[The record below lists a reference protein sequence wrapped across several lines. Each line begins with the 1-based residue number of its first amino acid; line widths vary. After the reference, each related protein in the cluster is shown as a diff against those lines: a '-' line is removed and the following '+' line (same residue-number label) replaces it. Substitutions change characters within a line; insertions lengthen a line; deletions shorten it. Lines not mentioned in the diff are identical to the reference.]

1 MSDEKA
7 ADDSS
12 STFSQAI
19 HLLRLMLRLKLW
31 KFLFWILLIPTLFLN
46 FLIMQ
51 RLEKK
56 NPDTVSGPSVKSL
69 SAAEAANWKVL
80 IARQAAIEAG
90 TLKAIAQNRGV
101 KSGSS
106 WLTRCGETEA
116 CQIDFMESIVSLS
129 DATRAFMKFER
140 RVTEF
145 YCLDG
150 SRSDL
155 ICSYLFH
162 LMHQSMD
169 SGGATAASVFKDV
182 NFIKLYDRFESE
194 TMKREWLK
202 AKIDAPDSLC
212 TRSAKNSGAFFDYFP
227 RYFMLH
233 LLVVASAMT
242 LYFTVSTL
250 SGVAGLK
257 ENGFLQLMFCNG
269 LSVAA
274 YWIVVWLITL
284 AELLTMSALFVI
296 SYGIQCPGFF
306 SPEGLFKSFL
316 TLLCFFVLL
325 ASLGLLVT
333 TIVGSYFV
341 TLLVMIVFNVIL
353 AFCALVCRQQVASA
367 AGRRGNHVAG
377 AMVMLVFP
385 PGNIVEYLL
394 EAMLPKSPANRRPTG
409 YEPYYQSIEVLLSV
423 LPIIFII
430 LTIYLDFVVKNGNG
444 LCLPFMYPFNPSFWN
459 PHRQKLIE
467 MVDEQPKRANVEP
480 TVGVPA
486 VIADDIHL
494 TYPSGCC
501 EAKKPPVLKGITCT
515 VYQGQITAL
524 IGHNGAGK
532 TTLIRVLMG
541 EEIPSRGVAVI
552 NGHRVTDPY
561 QRLALRGSVSICK
574 QVDVLSNYLTVMES
588 MKLTLVAK
596 GFSPDSQV
604 AKVLDMMK
612 RLGLAGKENVQAMD
626 LSGGQMRKVCSI
638 ICLLGNPKLVILDE
652 PTSGLDP
659 VSRRNLWQILQD
671 HKAGRSII
679 LCTQFMDEADILA
692 DRKVFLSAG
701 KIICAGSSMFLKH
714 AFGCCVS
721 INVTL
726 KHEKDA
732 TKVVKMLKKV
742 KLVGS
747 YQTELQLQVSAGK
760 PQALA
765 DAIYTLEQHPELVDA
780 FGVSQAQ
787 LDDIFMRLKF
797 IDLDNI
803 EASFKSK
810 QLRKLGRSGGGGSAG
825 VERVN
830 FSSLYNFESTKP
842 LNATFANQFLAL
854 IRMNFSRQLKAKM
867 TFCFRI
873 IFPLIMIGI
882 IAQMCY
888 LENKDKEKKPG
899 KDKDKEQNAAEQP
912 SVAIINMNSS
922 DMRNSL
928 AISRGVCIAD
938 KESGVTNTTLTRLC
952 GMALNSR
959 YLEVAIKDMKTSVG
973 KFVQTPEVKKKF
985 RKICPKSSKNFVINC
1000 FFVYSTDWN
1009 SHSNNSRR
1017 LLYHGVYENPVDEE
1031 DESAREKGVFAAMQY
1046 YDFAAEY
1053 FEANAKSKS
1062 RNFTLASVYLAE
1074 TIDSFKFEKCQE
1086 LFMLLAAFA
1095 LVPVTYLN
1103 DPIEDKDSGVRQHL
1117 ASMGMSSIAY
1127 WFTTFVMHWL
1137 HYILCFFS
1145 MALTCLMVEK
1155 YQSAYFLVYMVLPLT
1170 FLGTSCSQLTV
1181 YVVSA
1186 MMKKTNAIVLVLYF
1200 FFAMFLGMAGSYFQD
1215 NESVLYAMMIIIPP
1229 FPPLLVMLMGTKMLL
1244 YTILLFE
1251 TSNPADVP
1259 NIRDV
1264 LFANSHVVYSFIVMP
1279 IHIAIL
1285 IGLIFIIENPGALAS
1300 LFAKNIEASKQ
1311 TPKPLK
1317 DEGVGIEANR
1327 IRKTTRSSVNMLEVR
1342 DLQKVYP
1349 NGVHAVRGT
1358 TFGSFSGEILGLLG
1372 PNGAGKTTSM
1382 SIIVGEEASS
1392 SGTSEVHF
1400 GGTWMSGIDGARCG
1414 AIGYCPQHNPLF
1426 NSISVFEH
1434 LRFYAQ
1440 IRGIPDQLGSAQIA
1454 GLIEGLGLKP
1464 HQHKAAEQLSGG
1476 NKRRLC
1482 LAIALLGNPS
1492 LVVIDEA
1499 STGVD
1504 PENKRFIW
1512 GAIRGMANKQRSVMI
1527 TTHSMEEVEALCA
1540 RVGIMNKGLMIGFG
1554 TVQQLRS
1561 RHGEAYTLD
1570 VLMKSKKPQKLAL
1583 KRSKLAKRI
1592 IKQFPESVVMEDLER
1607 SMQFSLLKKSVPKFS
1622 EAMRWLIAKKKKLGI
1637 QYFSLYQMS
1646 LDQVFVKLVKE
1657 YDES

>member
-333 TIVGSYFV
+333 TI
-341 TLLVMIVFNVIL
+341 
-353 AFCALVCRQQVASA
+353 A
-367 AGRRGNHVAG
+367 GNHVAG

-701 KIICAGSSMFLKH
+701 KIICAGSSMFLKN

-721 INVTL
+721 INVSL
-726 KHEKDA
+726 KSVEFA
-732 TKVVKMLKKV
+732 RPLVKCLKKV
-742 KLVGS
+742 KLVS
-747 YQTELQLQVSAGK
+747 QMHTELLLNVSADK
-760 PQALA
+760 PQFLA
-765 DAIYTLEQHPELVDA
+765 DAIQVLEEHKEWVEA

-787 LDDIFMRLKF
+787 LDTIFMRLRH
-797 IDLDNI
+797 IDLENI
-803 EASFKSK
+803 EASFRSK
-810 QLRKLGRSGGGGSAG
+810 KLRKVGRA
-825 VERVN
+825 ERAEAAVVPAVPRSN
-830 FSSLYNFESTKP
+830 APNLTIKRAYTFDTFESFEFTKSYE
-842 LNATFANQFLAL
+842 LLMFITA
-854 IRMNFSRQLKAKM
+854 FS
-867 TFCFRI
+867 I
-873 IFPLIMIGI
+873 
-882 IAQMCY
+882 
-888 LENKDKEKKPG
+888 
-899 KDKDKEQNAAEQP
+899 
-912 SVAIINMNSS
+912 
-922 DMRNSL
+922 
-928 AISRGVCIAD
+928 
-938 KESGVTNTTLTRLC
+938 
-952 GMALNSR
+952 
-959 YLEVAIKDMKTSVG
+959 
-973 KFVQTPEVKKKF
+973 
-985 RKICPKSSKNFVINC
+985 
-1000 FFVYSTDWN
+1000 
-1009 SHSNNSRR
+1009 
-1017 LLYHGVYENPVDEE
+1017 
-1031 DESAREKGVFAAMQY
+1031 
-1046 YDFAAEY
+1046 
-1053 FEANAKSKS
+1053 
-1062 RNFTLASVYLAE
+1062 
-1074 TIDSFKFEKCQE
+1074 
-1086 LFMLLAAFA
+1086 
-1095 LVPVTYLN
+1095 VPITYLN
-1103 DPIEDKDSGVRQHL
+1103 DPIEDRDCGVRQQL
-1117 ASMGMSSIAY
+1117 RSMGMRSLAY
-1127 WFTTFVMHWL
+1127 WLNNFILHWTHYMIYFLLCL
-1137 HYILCFFS
+1137 HG
-1145 MALTCLMVEK
+1145 VDR
-1155 YQSAYFLVYMVLPLT
+1155 YQSQFFFVNVCLPVLI
-1170 FLGTSCSQLTV
+1170 FGTASCLLSV

-1186 MMKKTNAIVLVLYF
+1186 LMKKSNPVVIVSCF
-1200 FFAMFLGMAGSYFQD
+1200 FFALFLGVVANIAQNSSTAMLILICFLPQFTPVAYILLSVKLMIYSLYFLEVKNPD
-1215 NESVLYAMMIIIPP
+1215 NVLNLANLHLSNSNILVSLIAMPVHCV
-1229 FPPLLVMLMGTKMLL
+1229 LLVLL
-1244 YTILLFE
+1244 LILAE
-1251 TSNPADVP
+1251 NPAGIKLAFKKPDLEKGSELEKTIKDTGVP
-1259 NIRDV
+1259 LEAERINKTPR
-1264 LFANSHVVYSFIVMP
+1264 
-1279 IHIAIL
+1279 
-1285 IGLIFIIENPGALAS
+1285 NPL
-1300 LFAKNIEASKQ
+1300 
-1311 TPKPLK
+1311 
-1317 DEGVGIEANR
+1317 
-1327 IRKTTRSSVNMLEVR
+1327 NMLEVR
-1342 DLQKVYP
+1342 DLQKIYP

-1570 VLMKSKKPQKLAL
+1570 VLMQAKTA
-1583 KRSKLAKRI
+1583 SKLAVKKRKLTKMI
-1592 IKQFPESVVMEDLER
+1592 LKQFKGAVVMEDLLR
-1607 SMQFSLLKKSVPKFS
+1607 CMQFVIPRSAVKIFSEAIRLILLKK
-1622 EAMRWLIAKKKKLGI
+1622 KKMGI
-1637 QYFSLYQMS
+1637 RTFCLYQMS

-1657 YDES
+1657 HDDT

>member
-1 MSDEKA
+1 MAEGQSGA
-7 ADDSS
+7 FGTQFAY
-12 STFSQAI
+12 
-19 HLLRLMLRLKLW
+19 LLFLVLRLKSW
-31 KFLFWILLIPTLFLN
+31 KFLLWILL
-46 FLIMQ
+46 
-51 RLEKK
+51 
-56 NPDTVSGPSVKSL
+56 GPSL
-69 SAAEAANWKVL
+69 FFNFFL
-80 IARQAAIEAG
+80 YRNIEDKEEG
-90 TLKAIAQNRGV
+90 GV
-101 KSGSS
+101 KSNGLTELKMSVAMAHGALVPTSSREKKSLIEIMQLRKAKSRSWFKDCKDINDCRIQLAKAVSAKSSEKTSIFIYGKNKTIRLYCLKDKNAEILCPFLYHAMSQSLESYEYARAKSSKAQTALYKDIMFAKFFDKFGSS
-106 WLTRCGETEA
+106 SDGVGLNISKPDSMCTRTSKSGTFF
-116 CQIDFMESIVSLS
+116 IKFIMYFMGHMIIVLASFILYTTVGSLS
-129 DATRAFMKFER
+129 
-140 RVTEF
+140 
-145 YCLDG
+145 
-150 SRSDL
+150 
-155 ICSYLFH
+155 
-162 LMHQSMD
+162 SM
-169 SGGATAASVFKDV
+169 S
-182 NFIKLYDRFESE
+182 N
-194 TMKREWLK
+194 
-202 AKIDAPDSLC
+202 
-212 TRSAKNSGAFFDYFP
+212 
-227 RYFMLH
+227 
-233 LLVVASAMT
+233 
-242 LYFTVSTL
+242 
-250 SGVAGLK
+250 LK
-257 ENGFLQLMFCNG
+257 ENGFLQLVFNNG
-269 LSVAA
+269 LSVTV
-274 YWIVVWLITL
+274 YWLVYWTIGAIEALIP
-284 AELLTMSALFVI
+284 A
-296 SYGIQCPGFF
+296 
-306 SPEGLFKSFL
+306 
-316 TLLCFFVLL
+316 
-325 ASLGLLVT
+325 
-333 TIVGSYFV
+333 
-341 TLLVMIVFNVIL
+341 TLLVMSYSFQCPGYYESSGLTNFFITVAAMFFFLTALGYLFATLIASFFIVLLLMIVIQIVCCGVIIMAKLWIFQKKPLSTINTFL
-353 AFCALVCRQQVASA
+353 A
-367 AGRRGNHVAG
+367 
-377 AMVMLVFP
+377 FP
-385 PGNIVEYLL
+385 PGCIVEYGTKYL
-394 EAMLPKSPANRRPTG
+394 LPKEAPFHK
-409 YEPYYQSIEVLLSV
+409 YFKPYGSFFDSV
-423 LPIIFII
+423 QINMIVFAILIIIT
-430 LTIYLDFVVKNGNG
+430 TIYLDFVVKNGNG

-882 IAQMCY
+882 IGQMCY

-952 GMALNSR
+952 GMALNTR

-1570 VLMKSKKPQKLAL
+1570 VLMQAKTA
-1583 KRSKLAKRI
+1583 SKLAVKKRKLTKMI
-1592 IKQFPESVVMEDLER
+1592 LKQFKGAVVMEDLLR
-1607 SMQFSLLKKSVPKFS
+1607 CMQFVIPRSAVKIFSEAIRLLLLKK
-1622 EAMRWLIAKKKKLGI
+1622 KKMGI
-1637 QYFSLYQMS
+1637 RTFCLYQMS

-1657 YDES
+1657 HDDT

>member
-1 MSDEKA
+1 LSVFMAEGQSGA
-7 ADDSS
+7 FGTQFAY
-12 STFSQAI
+12 
-19 HLLRLMLRLKLW
+19 LLFLVLRLKSW
-31 KFLFWILLIPTLFLN
+31 KFLLWILL
-46 FLIMQ
+46 
-51 RLEKK
+51 
-56 NPDTVSGPSVKSL
+56 GPSL
-69 SAAEAANWKVL
+69 FFNFFL
-80 IARQAAIEAG
+80 YRNIEDKEEG
-90 TLKAIAQNRGV
+90 GV
-101 KSGSS
+101 KSNGLTELKMSVAMAHGALVPTSSREKKSLIEIMQLRKAKSRSWFKDCKDINDCRIQLAKAVSAKSSEKTSIFIYGKNKTIRLYCLKDKNAEILCPFLYHAMSQSLESYEYARAKSSKAQTALYKDIMFAKFFDKFGSS
-106 WLTRCGETEA
+106 SDGVGLNISKPDSMCTRTSKSGTFF
-116 CQIDFMESIVSLS
+116 IKFIMYFMGHMIIVLASFILYTTVGSLS
-129 DATRAFMKFER
+129 
-140 RVTEF
+140 
-145 YCLDG
+145 
-150 SRSDL
+150 
-155 ICSYLFH
+155 
-162 LMHQSMD
+162 SM
-169 SGGATAASVFKDV
+169 S
-182 NFIKLYDRFESE
+182 N
-194 TMKREWLK
+194 
-202 AKIDAPDSLC
+202 
-212 TRSAKNSGAFFDYFP
+212 
-227 RYFMLH
+227 
-233 LLVVASAMT
+233 
-242 LYFTVSTL
+242 
-250 SGVAGLK
+250 LK
-257 ENGFLQLMFCNG
+257 ENGFLQLVFNNG
-269 LSVAA
+269 LSVTV
-274 YWIVVWLITL
+274 YWLVYWTIGAIEALIP
-284 AELLTMSALFVI
+284 A
-296 SYGIQCPGFF
+296 
-306 SPEGLFKSFL
+306 
-316 TLLCFFVLL
+316 
-325 ASLGLLVT
+325 
-333 TIVGSYFV
+333 
-341 TLLVMIVFNVIL
+341 TLLVMSYSFQCPGYYESSGLTNFFITVAAMFFFLTALGYLFATLIASFFIVLLLMIVIQIVCCGVIIMAKLWIFQKKPLSTINTFL
-353 AFCALVCRQQVASA
+353 A
-367 AGRRGNHVAG
+367 
-377 AMVMLVFP
+377 FP
-385 PGNIVEYLL
+385 PG
-394 EAMLPKSPANRRPTG
+394 
-409 YEPYYQSIEVLLSV
+409 
-423 LPIIFII
+423 
-430 LTIYLDFVVKNGNG
+430 
-444 LCLPFMYPFNPSFWN
+444 
-459 PHRQKLIE
+459 
-467 MVDEQPKRANVEP
+467 
-480 TVGVPA
+480 
-486 VIADDIHL
+486 
-494 TYPSGCC
+494 
-501 EAKKPPVLKGITCT
+501 T

>member
-1 MSDEKA
+1 LSVFMAEGQSGA
-7 ADDSS
+7 FGTQFAY
-12 STFSQAI
+12 
-19 HLLRLMLRLKLW
+19 LLFLVLRLKSW
-31 KFLFWILLIPTLFLN
+31 KFLLWILL
-46 FLIMQ
+46 
-51 RLEKK
+51 
-56 NPDTVSGPSVKSL
+56 GPSL
-69 SAAEAANWKVL
+69 FFNFFL
-80 IARQAAIEAG
+80 YRNIEDKEEG
-90 TLKAIAQNRGV
+90 GV
-101 KSGSS
+101 KSNGLTELKMSVAMAHGALVPTSSREKKSLIEIMQLRKAKSRSWFKDCKDINDCRIQLAKAVSAKSSEKTSIFIYGKNKTIRLYCLKDKNAEILCPFLYHAMSQSLESYEYARAKSSKAQTALYKDIMFAKFFDKFGSS
-106 WLTRCGETEA
+106 SDGVGLNISKPDSMCTRTSKSGTFF
-116 CQIDFMESIVSLS
+116 IKFIMYFMGHMIIVLASFILYTTVGSLS
-129 DATRAFMKFER
+129 
-140 RVTEF
+140 
-145 YCLDG
+145 
-150 SRSDL
+150 
-155 ICSYLFH
+155 
-162 LMHQSMD
+162 SM
-169 SGGATAASVFKDV
+169 S
-182 NFIKLYDRFESE
+182 N
-194 TMKREWLK
+194 
-202 AKIDAPDSLC
+202 
-212 TRSAKNSGAFFDYFP
+212 
-227 RYFMLH
+227 
-233 LLVVASAMT
+233 
-242 LYFTVSTL
+242 
-250 SGVAGLK
+250 LK
-257 ENGFLQLMFCNG
+257 ENGFLQLVFNNG
-269 LSVAA
+269 LSVTV
-274 YWIVVWLITL
+274 YWLVYWTIGAIEALIP
-284 AELLTMSALFVI
+284 A
-296 SYGIQCPGFF
+296 
-306 SPEGLFKSFL
+306 
-316 TLLCFFVLL
+316 
-325 ASLGLLVT
+325 
-333 TIVGSYFV
+333 
-341 TLLVMIVFNVIL
+341 TLLVMSYSFQCPGYYESSGLTNFFITVAAMFFFLTALGYLFATLIASFFIVLLLMIVIQIVCCGVIIMAKLWIFQKKPLSTINTFL
-353 AFCALVCRQQVASA
+353 A
-367 AGRRGNHVAG
+367 
-377 AMVMLVFP
+377 FP
-385 PGNIVEYLL
+385 PG
-394 EAMLPKSPANRRPTG
+394 
-409 YEPYYQSIEVLLSV
+409 
-423 LPIIFII
+423 
-430 LTIYLDFVVKNGNG
+430 
-444 LCLPFMYPFNPSFWN
+444 
-459 PHRQKLIE
+459 
-467 MVDEQPKRANVEP
+467 
-480 TVGVPA
+480 
-486 VIADDIHL
+486 
-494 TYPSGCC
+494 
-501 EAKKPPVLKGITCT
+501 T

-810 QLRKLGRSGGGGSAG
+810 QLRKAGKIGRRRQRWSRASELQLAVQFRKYQTAECHFCESVFGPDSN
-825 VERVN
+825 ELQPTTQSKN
-830 FSSLYNFESTKP
+830 DILLSNYISSNNDWDY
-842 LNATFANQFLAL
+842 
-854 IRMNFSRQLKAKM
+854 
-867 TFCFRI
+867 C
-873 IFPLIMIGI
+873 
-882 IAQMCY
+882 QMCY

-938 KESGVTNTTLTRLC
+938 KESGCVVWH
-952 GMALNSR
+952 LNSR

-1103 DPIEDKDSGVRQHL
+1103 DPIEDKDSGVR
-1117 ASMGMSSIAY
+1117 
-1127 WFTTFVMHWL
+1127 
-1137 HYILCFFS
+1137 
-1145 MALTCLMVEK
+1145 
-1155 YQSAYFLVYMVLPLT
+1155 
-1170 FLGTSCSQLTV
+1170 
-1181 YVVSA
+1181 
-1186 MMKKTNAIVLVLYF
+1186 
-1200 FFAMFLGMAGSYFQD
+1200 MAGSYFQD

-1317 DEGVGIEANR
+1317 DEGDQKDDEELGEHA
-1327 IRKTTRSSVNMLEVR
+1327 RSPR
-1342 DLQKVYP
+1342 LQKVYP

>member
-274 YWIVVWLITL
+274 YWIVMWLITL

-701 KIICAGSSMFLKH
+701 KIICAGSSMFLKN

-721 INVTL
+721 INVSL
-726 KHEKDA
+726 KSVEFA
-732 TKVVKMLKKV
+732 RPLVKCLKKV
-742 KLVGS
+742 KLVS
-747 YQTELQLQVSAGK
+747 QMHTELLLNVSADK
-760 PQALA
+760 PQFLA
-765 DAIYTLEQHPELVDA
+765 DAIQVLEEHKEWVEA

-787 LDDIFMRLKF
+787 LDTIFMRLRH
-797 IDLDNI
+797 IDLENI
-803 EASFKSK
+803 EASFRSK
-810 QLRKLGRSGGGGSAG
+810 KLRKVGRAERAEAAVVPFGICVFDSDKNDASATDL
-825 VERVN
+825 VTKECNAMFDVTEPEANQVKVIPKSPSVTMKDFLKQADVLQTIRKLCRISFCFILHSSSWNRNDSNRVREVHIGQYTVPPDVDIPN
-830 FSSLYNFESTKP
+830 AAAISVGHMLTIYLKFSKHFKAVPRSNAPNLTIKRAYTFDTFESFEFTKSYE
-842 LNATFANQFLAL
+842 LLMFITA
-854 IRMNFSRQLKAKM
+854 FS
-867 TFCFRI
+867 I
-873 IFPLIMIGI
+873 
-882 IAQMCY
+882 
-888 LENKDKEKKPG
+888 
-899 KDKDKEQNAAEQP
+899 
-912 SVAIINMNSS
+912 
-922 DMRNSL
+922 
-928 AISRGVCIAD
+928 
-938 KESGVTNTTLTRLC
+938 
-952 GMALNSR
+952 
-959 YLEVAIKDMKTSVG
+959 
-973 KFVQTPEVKKKF
+973 
-985 RKICPKSSKNFVINC
+985 
-1000 FFVYSTDWN
+1000 
-1009 SHSNNSRR
+1009 
-1017 LLYHGVYENPVDEE
+1017 
-1031 DESAREKGVFAAMQY
+1031 
-1046 YDFAAEY
+1046 
-1053 FEANAKSKS
+1053 
-1062 RNFTLASVYLAE
+1062 
-1074 TIDSFKFEKCQE
+1074 
-1086 LFMLLAAFA
+1086 
-1095 LVPVTYLN
+1095 VPITYLN
-1103 DPIEDKDSGVRQHL
+1103 DPIEDRDCGVRQQL
-1117 ASMGMSSIAY
+1117 RSMGMRSLAY
-1127 WFTTFVMHWL
+1127 WLNNFILHWT
-1137 HYILCFFS
+1137 HYMIYFLLSAAAC
-1145 MALTCLMVEK
+1145 MVWDR
-1155 YQSAYFLVYMVLPLT
+1155 YQSQFFFVNVCLPVLI
-1170 FLGTSCSQLTV
+1170 FGTASCLLSV

-1186 MMKKTNAIVLVLYF
+1186 LMKKSNPVVIVSCF
-1200 FFAMFLGMAGSYFQD
+1200 FFALFLGVVANIAQNSSTAMLILICFLPQFTPVAYILLSVKLMIYSLYFLEVKNPD
-1215 NESVLYAMMIIIPP
+1215 NVLNLANLHLSNSNILVSLIAMPVHCV
-1229 FPPLLVMLMGTKMLL
+1229 LLVLL
-1244 YTILLFE
+1244 LILAE
-1251 TSNPADVP
+1251 NPAGIKLAFKKPDLEKGSELEKTIKDTGVP
-1259 NIRDV
+1259 LEAERINKTPR
-1264 LFANSHVVYSFIVMP
+1264 
-1279 IHIAIL
+1279 
-1285 IGLIFIIENPGALAS
+1285 NPL
-1300 LFAKNIEASKQ
+1300 
-1311 TPKPLK
+1311 
-1317 DEGVGIEANR
+1317 
-1327 IRKTTRSSVNMLEVR
+1327 NMLEVR
-1342 DLQKVYP
+1342 DLQKIYP

-1554 TVQQLRS
+1554 TVQAAAQ
-1561 RHGEAYTLD
+1561 
-1570 VLMKSKKPQKLAL
+1570 
-1583 KRSKLAKRI
+1583 
-1592 IKQFPESVVMEDLER
+1592 
-1607 SMQFSLLKKSVPKFS
+1607 
-1622 EAMRWLIAKKKKLGI
+1622 
-1637 QYFSLYQMS
+1637 
-1646 LDQVFVKLVKE
+1646 
-1657 YDES
+1657 

>member
-1 MSDEKA
+1 M
-7 ADDSS
+7 
-12 STFSQAI
+12 
-19 HLLRLMLRLKLW
+19 R
-31 KFLFWILLIPTLFLN
+31 
-46 FLIMQ
+46 
-51 RLEKK
+51 
-56 NPDTVSGPSVKSL
+56 
-69 SAAEAANWKVL
+69 
-80 IARQAAIEAG
+80 
-90 TLKAIAQNRGV
+90 
-101 KSGSS
+101 
-106 WLTRCGETEA
+106 
-116 CQIDFMESIVSLS
+116 
-129 DATRAFMKFER
+129 TRAFMKFER

-274 YWIVVWLITL
+274 YWIVMWLITL
-284 AELLTMSALFVI
+284 VELLTMSALFVI

-333 TIVGSYFV
+333 TLVGSYFV

-701 KIICAGSSMFLKH
+701 KIICAGSSMFLKN

-721 INVTL
+721 INVSL
-726 KHEKDA
+726 KSVEFA
-732 TKVVKMLKKV
+732 RPLVKCLTKV
-742 KLVGS
+742 KLVS
-747 YQTELQLQVSAGK
+747 QMHTELLLNVSADK
-760 PQALA
+760 PQFLA
-765 DAIYTLEQHPELVDA
+765 DAIQVLEEHKEWVEA

-787 LDDIFMRLKF
+787 LDTIFMRLRH
-797 IDLDNI
+797 IDLENI
-803 EASFKSK
+803 EASFRSK
-810 QLRKLGRSGGGGSAG
+810 KLRKAGRA
-825 VERVN
+825 ERAEAAVVPVN
-830 FSSLYNFESTKP
+830 YDALYNFESKSP
-842 LNATFANQFLAL
+842 ILATQRQQFCTLLA
-854 IRMNFSRQLKAKM
+854 MNFNRQ
-867 TFCFRI
+867 
-873 IFPLIMIGI
+873 
-882 IAQMCY
+882 
-888 LENKDKEKKPG
+888 
-899 KDKDKEQNAAEQP
+899 
-912 SVAIINMNSS
+912 
-922 DMRNSL
+922 
-928 AISRGVCIAD
+928 
-938 KESGVTNTTLTRLC
+938 
-952 GMALNSR
+952 
-959 YLEVAIKDMKTSVG
+959 
-973 KFVQTPEVKKKF
+973 KKF
-985 RKICPKSSKNFVINC
+985 GVKFSLRFLFPIILVIVVASMVDSERTEEADAQQAAIGGKSSKAMVRTLVQDFHPITQFGICVFDSDNNDA
-1000 FFVYSTDWN
+1000 SATDLVTKECN
-1009 SHSNNSRR
+1009 
-1017 LLYHGVYENPVDEE
+1017 
-1031 DESAREKGVFAAMQY
+1031 AMF
-1046 YDFAAEY
+1046 DVTEP
-1053 FEANAKSKS
+1053 EANQVKVVPKSPSVTMKDFLKQADVLQTIRKLCRISFCFILHSSSWNRNDSNRVREVHIGQYTVPPDVDIPNAAAISVGHMLTIYLKFSKHFKAVPRSNAPNLTIKRAYTFNTFESFEFTKS
-1062 RNFTLASVYLAE
+1062 Y
-1074 TIDSFKFEKCQE
+1074 E
-1086 LFMLLAAFA
+1086 LLMFITAFSI
-1095 LVPVTYLN
+1095 VPITYLN
-1103 DPIEDKDSGVRQHL
+1103 DPIEDRDCGVRQQL
-1117 ASMGMSSIAY
+1117 RSMGMRSLAY
-1127 WFTTFVMHWL
+1127 WLNNFILHWT
-1137 HYILCFFS
+1137 HYMIYFLLSAAAC
-1145 MALTCLMVEK
+1145 MVWDR
-1155 YQSAYFLVYMVLPLT
+1155 YQSQFFFVNVCLPVLI
-1170 FLGTSCSQLTV
+1170 FGTASCLLSV

-1186 MMKKTNAIVLVLYF
+1186 LMKKSNPVVIVSCF
-1200 FFAMFLGMAGSYFQD
+1200 FFALFLGVVANIAQNSSTAMLILICFLPQFTPVAYILLSVKLMIYSLYFLEVKNPD
-1215 NESVLYAMMIIIPP
+1215 NVLNLANLHLSNSNILVSLIAMPVHCV
-1229 FPPLLVMLMGTKMLL
+1229 LLVLL
-1244 YTILLFE
+1244 LILAE
-1251 TSNPADVP
+1251 NPAGIKLAFKKPDLEKGSELEKTIKDTGVP
-1259 NIRDV
+1259 LEAERINKTPR
-1264 LFANSHVVYSFIVMP
+1264 
-1279 IHIAIL
+1279 
-1285 IGLIFIIENPGALAS
+1285 NPL
-1300 LFAKNIEASKQ
+1300 
-1311 TPKPLK
+1311 
-1317 DEGVGIEANR
+1317 
-1327 IRKTTRSSVNMLEVR
+1327 NMLEVR

-1426 NSISVFEH
+1426 NSVSVFEH

-1570 VLMKSKKPQKLAL
+1570 VLMQAKTA
-1583 KRSKLAKRI
+1583 SKLAVKKRKLTKMI
-1592 IKQFPESVVMEDLER
+1592 LKQFKGAVVMEDLLR
-1607 SMQFSLLKKSVPKFS
+1607 CMQFVIPRSAVKIFSEAIRLLLLKKKKWEFERFVFIRC
-1622 EAMRWLIAKKKKLGI
+1622 RWTRCL
-1637 QYFSLYQMS
+1637 
-1646 LDQVFVKLVKE
+1646 
-1657 YDES
+1657 